1 MISDVQEV
9 MTNSCMVHVNEQ
21 VHSQGDKIAHI
32 SDENGQLQAEMHF
45 MKRNLQTAE
54 HRLQSGQSLM
64 QQAESE
70 VPNRLRIQ
78 TIIIKMAV
86 TYSCINT

>member
-1 MISDVQEV
+1 
-9 MTNSCMVHVNEQ
+9 
-21 VHSQGDKIAHI
+21 
-32 SDENGQLQAEMHF
+32 

-70 VPNRLRIQ
+70 VPNRFTDPKNCLEDDRH
-78 TIIIKMAV
+78 V
-86 TYSCINT
+86 TLLQYIH

>member
-1 MISDVQEV
+1 

-70 VPNRLRIQ
+70 VTHPNNHHEVGRHILLHQYID
-78 TIIIKMAV
+78 
-86 TYSCINT
+86 